1 MHKPHLP
8 RIEIYRQARVI
19 LVRQLIDIGRLSITI
34 MGRHIHLKGSLDRL
48 PGVEA
53 PLTPDV
59 VHEMF
64 AAMKRIPGILRV
76 DADFQ
81 NWQLAEEAGQVW
93 VETHVRSAVLPGNSG
108 SLANTFVLKQRSDKP
123 PAA

>member
-34 MGRHIHLKGSLDRL
+34 MGRHIHLKGVLERL
-48 PGVEA
+48 PGVET
-53 PLTPDV
+53 PLTPEI

-64 AAMKRIPGILRV
+64 SSMKRIPGILRV
-76 DADFQ
+76 DADFE
-81 NWQLAEEAGQVW
+81 NWQLVDEAGQAW
-93 VETHVRSAVLPGNSG
+93 VETHVRNQVMPGVAD
-108 SLANTFVLKQRSDKP
+108 SLSNTYVLKQRSEKP
-123 PAA
+123 PA